1 MAMKRAQTMVRNS
14 PALHKSLPTPSWQ
27 CLPTDVKPVPLFVQR
42 KAAIEA
48 KNEAET
54 MIYSAERSVSE
65 YKDKV
70 PQTVVDAIN
79 AAIGDV
85 RGALESESA
94 EEIKAK
100 SNALQQAIMKIGES
114 MSQQGGKT
122 NMGGLV
128 CCMCLVDWSPSACML
143 HDSLRNSPAA
153 ADPNGQC
160 RRVPAKRMSV
170 CVINQL
176 LRFPGL
182 QGVPQLLEPPVW
194 PV

>member
-1 MAMKRAQTMVRNS
+1 MKAITLS
-14 PALHKSLPTPSWQ
+14 
-27 CLPTDVKPVPLFVQR
+27 VQR

-85 RGALESESA
+85 RGALESQSA

-114 MSQQGGKT
+114 MSQQGGKAFVE
-122 NMGGLV
+122 G
-128 CCMCLVDWSPSACML
+128 CAMCSADWSSGGCML
-143 HDSLRNSPAA
+143 HDFFYATLLQQQTVMDN
-153 ADPNGQC
+153 ADGHKPT
-160 RRVPAKRMSV
+160 K
-170 CVINQL
+170 
-176 LRFPGL
+176 
-182 QGVPQLLEPPVW
+182 
-194 PV
+194 

>member
-1 MAMKRAQTMVRNS
+1 MAMNKPQTMGQTS
-14 PALHKSLPTPSWQ
+14 QAPHKSLQTPPWQ
-27 CLPTDVKPVPLFVQR
+27 CLLTDMTPITLPFQR

-85 RGALESESA
+85 RGALESGSA

-114 MSQQGGKT
+114 MSQQGGEAH
-122 NMGGLV
+122 GGV
-128 CCMCLVDWSPSACML
+128 CELNV
-143 HDSLRNSPAA
+143 
-153 ADPNGQC
+153 
-160 RRVPAKRMSV
+160 
-170 CVINQL
+170 L
-176 LRFPGL
+176 L
-182 QGVPQLLEPPVW
+182 PQHCKGAWV
-194 PV
+194 

>member
-1 MAMKRAQTMVRNS
+1 MSCVT
-14 PALHKSLPTPSWQ
+14 
-27 CLPTDVKPVPLFVQR
+27 LFVQR

-85 RGALESESA
+85 RGALESQSA

-114 MSQQGGKT
+114 MSQQGGKAIVVV
-122 NMGGLV
+122 G
-128 CCMCLVDWSPSACML
+128 SACVY
-143 HDSLRNSPAA
+143 
-153 ADPNGQC
+153 QT
-160 RRVPAKRMSV
+160 
-170 CVINQL
+170 
-176 LRFPGL
+176 GL
-182 QGVPQLLEPPVW
+182 QVLACSRQAHCMTFYATLSQQQTVIDNADEHKPRGCGFV
-194 PV
+194 

>member
-1 MAMKRAQTMVRNS
+1 MN
-14 PALHKSLPTPSWQ
+14 
-27 CLPTDVKPVPLFVQR
+27 PVSVQR

-85 RGALESESA
+85 RGALESASA

-114 MSQQGGKT
+114 MSQQGGKAF
-122 NMGGLV
+122 MEAFAS
-128 CCMCLVDWSPSACML
+128 CMCLVDWSSSACML
-143 HDSLRNSPAA
+143 YHATMLQQQTVMDK
-153 ADPNGQC
+153 ADKQ
-160 RRVPAKRMSV
+160 
-170 CVINQL
+170 
-176 LRFPGL
+176 
-182 QGVPQLLEPPVW
+182 EPTR
-194 PV
+194 